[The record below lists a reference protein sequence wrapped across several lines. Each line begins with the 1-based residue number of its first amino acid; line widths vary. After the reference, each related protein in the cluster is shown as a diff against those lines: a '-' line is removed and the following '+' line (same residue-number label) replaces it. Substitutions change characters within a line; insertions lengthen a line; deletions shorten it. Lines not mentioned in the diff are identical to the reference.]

1 MCVKQYVVPYRYV
14 TFACSS
20 PVVSQF
26 TDLARKVKHDM
37 CVLVSLVIHALVM
50 VNFVPE
56 LCAFLSLTSEL

>member
-37 CVLVSLVIHALVM
+37 CVSITYYSR
-50 VNFVPE
+50 FSYGE
-56 LCAFLSLTSEL
+56 FCA